1 MSQPQGHCRAC
12 HGAMRRTPSRL
23 DRGRSLA
30 SVPRRALEGEAHR
43 VLFGFVPETS
53 EELQVMPG
61 NIVFV
66 LKKGN
71 DNWATVIFNGQVFR
85 GPGVGVSATGSWQQ
99 TAARAGE
106 QHLLPRS
113 QPGYPPSSA
122 PPSLPHV
129 PGPLGGPGPLGTEE
143 PTCSPL
149 FDHAMPQKGLVPC
162 NYLEPVELR
171 IPGPQQP
178 QVTMCLARLSPFPLQ
193 PPWRGTGLCGRGAG
207 KVFPR
212 PVLTP
217 AAHSGTWGARKAP
230 TCAEG
235 GSEGPV
241 GPTPPLGFLLAR
253 GDLGSK
259 ACSTGRLGLPG
270 SVLLT

>member
-171 IPGPQQP
+171 IPGQQQP
-178 QVTMCLARLSPFPLQ
+178 QVTMCLARLIPS
-193 PPWRGTGLCGRGAG
+193 RY
-207 KVFPR
+207 
-212 PVLTP
+212 
-217 AAHSGTWGARKAP
+217 S
-230 TCAEG
+230 
-235 GSEGPV
+235 
-241 GPTPPLGFLLAR
+241 
-253 GDLGSK
+253 
-259 ACSTGRLGLPG
+259 LPG
-270 SVLLT
+270 GGQGCVEEALGRSFHAQS